1 MSLLIIQCPL
11 RPFTSSTSHLQSSE
25 IIDHFSWYLKE
36 DGAESKIG
44 PMKSGVGAV
53 ELMPYADS
61 VLVLMPTL
69 DIRLIEVKV
78 PSVNEKKLRLVLPNL
93 IEEYLLSAL
102 DSVDAQALALSP
114 GKTPLLRTVAII
126 DRAWFLWLVK
136 QLSLLIS
143 HQVRLIPDC
152 FLLEQQRD
160 TSNTST
166 DKSIGLAYARKDRDV
181 IFTMRTGDQTGVSW
195 IERSDSE
202 PALPSQVNS
211 RTIQEFSW
219 DWLVPQVHLF
229 LEGNLTNSISTL
241 GVNLLPKSFRANAR
255 IAKSSLISKTTTPNL
270 SSIWTNKSL
279 WIKPVSWAII
289 ACTIYI
295 FGFGLHLTWL
305 ITNNWRWSHA
315 IDVAA
320 SQSLMPNSSYSPAEN
335 KRELGALTSFVKKA
349 TRVQRS
355 QGLATDADFSNI
367 ALKLEK
373 LKSRLG
379 LASLQKIEYDGFG
392 ADFEIKPNSSFNTS
406 EEIVIEARNLGFF
419 VSSLGSNRYRIEPY
433 SGLSRAL

>member
-11 RPFTSSTSHLQSSE
+11 RPFTNSTSHLQSSE
-25 IIDHFSWYLKE
+25 KIDHFSWCLKE
-36 DGAESKIG
+36 NGAELKVS
-44 PMKSGVGAV
+44 PMKIGVGAV
-53 ELMPYADS
+53 ESMPYADS

-69 DIRLIEVKV
+69 DVRLIEVKV
-78 PSVNEKKLRLVLPNL
+78 PPVNEKKLHLVLPSL
-93 IEEYLLSAL
+93 IEEHLLSAL

-152 FLLEQQRD
+152 FLLEQQED

-166 DKSIGLAYARKDRDV
+166 DKSISIAYARNDRDL

-202 PALPSQVNS
+202 PTLPSQLNS
-211 RTIQEFSW
+211 RSIQEFSW
-219 DWLVPQVHLF
+219 DWLVPQVQLF
-229 LEGNLTNSISTL
+229 LESNLTNSISTL

-255 IAKSSLISKTTTPNL
+255 IIKSSLIRKSTTPNL

-279 WIKPVSWAII
+279 WIKPVRWAIV

-305 ITNNWRWSHA
+305 ITNNWRWGHV

-320 SQSLMPNSSYSPAEN
+320 SQSLMPISSYSLTEDN
-335 KRELGALTSFVKKA
+335 QELGVLTSFVKTA
-349 TRVQRS
+349 TMAQRS
-355 QGLATDADFSNI
+355 QGLTTDADFANI

-392 ADFEIKPNSSFNTS
+392 ADFEIKPSSTVNTS
-406 EEIVIEARNLGFF
+406 EELVIEARNLGFF
-419 VSSLGSNRYRIEPY
+419 VSPLGGNRYRIEPY
-433 SGLSRAL
+433 SGLGSGL